1 MFSGIDSLGHF
12 FGGLFTGLWLI
23 LRSSWPILL
32 IIGVMIALSLQH
44 PKRRVRGR

>member
-1 MFSGIDSLGHF
+1 MFSSMDLLRHF

-32 IIGVMIALSLQH
+32 IIIPMVWLSWQH
-44 PKRRVRGR
+44 PKRRV